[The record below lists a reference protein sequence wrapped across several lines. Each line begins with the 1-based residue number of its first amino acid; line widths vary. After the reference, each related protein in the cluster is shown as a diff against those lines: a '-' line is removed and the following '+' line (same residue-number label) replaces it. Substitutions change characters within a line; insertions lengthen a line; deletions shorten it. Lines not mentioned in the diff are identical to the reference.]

1 VDEAPEPIRGRPG
14 FHFDPRLANS
24 PSWEPLKRV
33 LREWSLHRAR
43 QVVRTVEGGNF
54 HTLEGVSRPDINRL
68 LEMIRHAGLEGRVGY
83 RADI

>member
-1 VDEAPEPIRGRPG
+1 
-14 FHFDPRLANS
+14 
-24 PSWEPLKRV
+24 V